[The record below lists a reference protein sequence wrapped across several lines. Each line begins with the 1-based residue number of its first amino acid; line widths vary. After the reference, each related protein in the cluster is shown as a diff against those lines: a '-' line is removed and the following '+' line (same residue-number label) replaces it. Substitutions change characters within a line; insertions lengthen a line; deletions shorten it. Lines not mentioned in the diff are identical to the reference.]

1 MRGAEGRRGVCA
13 APGRRGIYTD
23 VPGER
28 LRQQEEHMVDR
39 LMVDGKRFKAT
50 RGKKETKKKKKK
62 KKEH

>member
-1 MRGAEGRRGVCA
+1 MERAEGRRGVSA

-39 LMVDGKRFKAT
+39 LMVGWKRFKAT
-50 RGKKETKKKKKK
+50 TGKKETKKKKK
-62 KKEH
+62 EH